1 MTASDEPRPLQE
13 SVDQLVRSLRGT
25 SARTLAGVF
34 ASWDDA
40 VGPQIAAHAQ
50 PASLVDGCLIVDV
63 DHPTWATE
71 LRYLEHDVLE
81 RLRTVAGVDGVVR
94 IEVRVRRR

>member
-1 MTASDEPRPLQE
+1 MTSPDDPRPLQE
-13 SVDQLVRSLRGT
+13 SVDQFVRSLRGT
-25 SARTLAGVF
+25 GARTLAGVF

-50 PASLVDGCLIVDV
+50 PASIVDSCLIVEV

-71 LRYLEHDVLE
+71 LRYLERDVIE
-81 RLRTVAGVDGVVR
+81 RLRTIAGADEVAR
-94 IEVRVRRR
+94 IEVRVRHR